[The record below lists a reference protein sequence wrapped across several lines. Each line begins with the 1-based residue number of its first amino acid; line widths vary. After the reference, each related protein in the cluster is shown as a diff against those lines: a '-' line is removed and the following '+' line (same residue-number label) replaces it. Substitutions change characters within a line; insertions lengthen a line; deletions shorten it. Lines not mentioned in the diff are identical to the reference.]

1 MKKYT
6 FRLYISVS
14 SRNDTI
20 LKEFTIK
27 AKTKD
32 EAERKA
38 NEWIDANPTNGGL
51 IKLVEIV

>member
-6 FRLYISVS
+6 FRLYISMS

-20 LKEFTIK
+20 LKDFTIK

-32 EAERKA
+32 EAKRKA
-38 NEWIDANPTNGGL
+38 NEWLDANPINGGV

>member
-38 NEWIDANPTNGGL
+38 NEWLDANPTNGGF